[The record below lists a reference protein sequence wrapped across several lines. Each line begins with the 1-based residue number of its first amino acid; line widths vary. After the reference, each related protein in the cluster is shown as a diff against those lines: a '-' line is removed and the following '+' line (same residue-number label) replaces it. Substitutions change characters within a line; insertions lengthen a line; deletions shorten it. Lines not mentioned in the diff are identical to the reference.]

1 MNDQL
6 IQVPLAKM
14 YGYASQWQNA
24 GTIVGNT
31 IEGTIEA
38 QMINTPRLTW
48 RLGLVADRSRNKIT
62 EFNRSCF
69 TTGTIAY
76 RCAGETLGSMYGFS
90 FMSSPSQLPAAA
102 QGRASEFQVNDEGL
116 LVWVG
121 PGANFTEGE
130 TKKLWGNTTTIG
142 TANYGWGQPIA
153 RMDSVGNPL
162 VTKIGDGNPK
172 AHFGISNNVT
182 WRGLK
187 MYALVDAQVGG
198 QVYNQTRQRMY
209 QYGRHH
215 DVDQAGKPQEL
226 KKPVGYYVSLY
237 NANSVVDY
245 FVENAGFVKLREVS
259 LGYQLPKRY
268 LQPLAQVGVKG
279 AQLSLIGRNLLT
291 FTGYR
296 GYDPEVFDTN
306 SLIRLDSFTYPRY
319 RTVTGALEFSF

>member
-1 MNDQL
+1 MKPELSTETEVGIDAIFRNRFSLQLSYARNQVNDQL

-142 TANYGWGQPIA
+142 TANYGSGPADRAHGFSRQSA
-153 RMDSVGNPL
+153 RHQD
-162 VTKIGDGNPK
+162 
-172 AHFGISNNVT
+172 
-182 WRGLK
+182 R
-187 MYALVDAQVGG
+187 
-198 QVYNQTRQRMY
+198 
-209 QYGRHH
+209 
-215 DVDQAGKPQEL
+215 
-226 KKPVGYYVSLY
+226 
-237 NANSVVDY
+237 
-245 FVENAGFVKLREVS
+245 
-259 LGYQLPKRY
+259 
-268 LQPLAQVGVKG
+268 
-279 AQLSLIGRNLLT
+279 
-291 FTGYR
+291 
-296 GYDPEVFDTN
+296 
-306 SLIRLDSFTYPRY
+306 
-319 RTVTGALEFSF
+319 